1 MYTTR
6 FQLGAKLL
14 QLERQVVFEISDA
27 GRIHRQVRDR
37 LFSFEWLSPVVGKE
51 TNGWLFRV
59 AFLRSKRELKNSD
72 TFNS

>member
-51 TNGWLFRV
+51 TNGWLF
-59 AFLRSKRELKNSD
+59 
-72 TFNS
+72 